1 MIILGMDVEYSK
13 AKLNDIIT
21 INSIISIHYFEFAS
35 DYVFKGEK
43 HNFWEFLYVDS
54 GEVEIMADTK
64 GYKLEQGDIVFHKP
78 NEFHSVW
85 ANGKIAPN
93 IVVISFDCNSEAM
106 KFFENKILYLSN
118 SKKDLIGKIIK
129 EGKNTFVNDLCKDY
143 VTLEKRDNAKV
154 GSEQLIKIYIEMLL
168 IGLIRENS
176 SSHSEERLYSAAKK
190 RVEEDI
196 TDNIIE
202 FMNNNLH
209 KNLRFDDICQEF
221 YFGKTYLKTIF
232 KESTG
237 QGVMSYFRM
246 LKMEEAKKLIREGK
260 NNFTEISE
268 MLGFDSVHY
277 FSRSFK
283 RYVNMTPSEYA
294 VSVKARADI

>member
-1 MIILGMDVEYSK
+1 MVILSMEVRYSK
-13 AKLNDIIT
+13 TKLNEIIT
-21 INSIISIHYFEFAS
+21 INSIITIHYFEFAS

-43 HNFWEFLYVDS
+43 HNFWELLYVDS

-93 IVVISFDCNSEAM
+93 IVVVSFDCDSEAM
-106 KFFENKILYLSN
+106 KFFENKILYLSS

-129 EGKNTFVNDLCKDY
+129 EGKNTFINDFGMDY
-143 VTLEKRDNAKV
+143 IALEKKDNAKI
-154 GSEQLIKIYIEMLL
+154 GSEQLIKIYLEMLL
-168 IGLIRENS
+168 IGLIREND

-196 TDNIIE
+196 IDNIIE
-202 FMNNNLH
+202 FMNSNLH

-283 RYVNMTPSEYA
+283 RYVKMTPSEYA
-294 VSVKARADI
+294 VSVKAIADI